1 MNDHYYKM
9 ICEFIP
15 IHERKII
22 NKNTYYIIGIKK
34 KRKLIISSFII
45 KHKLFVNIANK
56 HKNIRNIIIYSFINF
71 LYIFYK

>member
-15 IHERKII
+15 IHERNII
-22 NKNTYYIIGIKK
+22 NKNTSYIIGIKK
-34 KRKLIISSFII
+34 KIKLIISSFVI

-56 HKNIRNIIIYSFINF
+56 HKNIRNIIIYSFIKF